1 MQRRLNLQVSFQLF
15 FAEQFFKLFDK
26 DRSGT
31 ISLSELIDG
40 LNMLMEGSDMDK
52 LKFLFDV
59 YDVDGESFESLFQL
73 DESMFYCPE
82 FQNKSVDQRLFRLS
96 HVVAHCTMNS
106 DFFMFKHSS
115 IMNYHIKIGSN
126 IYQITI
132 CICKGFCQILSQS
145 AIYHAKL

>member
-1 MQRRLNLQVSFQLF
+1 MALSKILHLILHSLRSYSDHLLQLF

-59 YDVDGESFESLFQL
+59 YDVDG
-73 DESMFYCPE
+73 
-82 FQNKSVDQRLFRLS
+82 
-96 HVVAHCTMNS
+96 
-106 DFFMFKHSS
+106 
-115 IMNYHIKIGSN
+115 
-126 IYQITI
+126 
-132 CICKGFCQILSQS
+132 
-145 AIYHAKL
+145 

>member
-1 MQRRLNLQVSFQLF
+1 MVILFQLF

-59 YDVDGESFESLFQL
+59 YDVDGKNLLSNFIENWWNHLL
-73 DESMFYCPE
+73 SMG
-82 FQNKSVDQRLFRLS
+82 DI
-96 HVVAHCTMNS
+96 
-106 DFFMFKHSS
+106 S
-115 IMNYHIKIGSN
+115 IAEYLLEL
-126 IYQITI
+126 Q
-132 CICKGFCQILSQS
+132 
-145 AIYHAKL
+145 